1 MPDNRSSNL
10 DRPVG
15 ELWVELSR
23 EEKKKICD
31 ALIDRN
37 ESDVMQEFASLVRFT
52 RGYLRE
58 QPNGSPPSSNGMLI
72 VFSSSA
78 PGSQP
83 TDNGIG
89 KRKNE
94 EVPVNTTS
102 TTIKKPRKQATV
114 KAQTQTLRSK
124 KNRFVDDDYVDDD
137 DACLQQ
143 PDMAAS
149 N

>member
-1 MPDNRSSNL
+1 MPDNRTNNL

-23 EEKKKICD
+23 DEKKKICD

-37 ESDVMQEFASLVRFT
+37 EPDVMQEFASLVRFT

-58 QPNGSPPSSNGMLI
+58 QPNGSPPSSNGMLT
-72 VFSSSA
+72 VSFSST

-83 TDNGIG
+83 TDNGLG

-94 EVPVNTTS
+94 EVPVNTAS
-102 TTIKKPRKQATV
+102 TPIKKTRKATV
-114 KAQTQTLRSK
+114 KTQSLRPK
-124 KNRFVDDDYVDDD
+124 KSDSNDEVLKGEDDSDGD
-137 DACLQQ
+137 
-143 PDMAAS
+143 

>member
-1 MPDNRSSNL
+1 MPNDRSNNL

-37 ESDVMQEFASLVRFT
+37 EPDVMQEFASLVRFT

-58 QPNGSPPSSNGMLI
+58 QPNGSPPSSNGMLT
-72 VFSSSA
+72 VPFSST

-83 TDNGIG
+83 TDYGVG

-94 EVPVNTTS
+94 EASVDTAS
-102 TTIKKPRKQATV
+102 TPIKKPRKATV
-114 KAQTQTLRSK
+114 KTQNLRPK
-124 KNRFVDDDYVDDD
+124 KSDSDDEMLKREDYSDGD
-137 DACLQQ
+137 
-143 PDMAAS
+143 

>member
-1 MPDNRSSNL
+1 MPNDRSNNL

-37 ESDVMQEFASLVRFT
+37 EPDVMQEFASLVRFT

-58 QPNGSPPSSNGMLI
+58 QPNGSPPSSNGMLT
-72 VFSSSA
+72 VPVPS
-78 PGSQP
+78 PTGSQP
-83 TDNGIG
+83 SDNGVG
-89 KRKNE
+89 KRKNDE
-94 EVPVNTTS
+94 APVDTAS
-102 TTIKKPRKQATV
+102 TPVKKTRKTTV
-114 KAQTQTLRSK
+114 KTQSLRPK
-124 KNRFVDDDYVDDD
+124 KSESDDGVVKGENESDGD
-137 DACLQQ
+137 
-143 PDMAAS
+143 